1 MPRKN
6 SGMWYEVHPTPVKDA
21 GGKNL
26 VYVRPMSGMKIS
38 MKQLE
43 EYCERCNS
51 LRYGELSRAFDAF
64 VRAAGRFLA
73 EGYRIDTPI
82 GSFAPKL
89 SLARQI
95 SDPDEVK
102 DRDVR
107 LEGVEYNPGKLWDK
121 EMKKWLDG
129 FRRHQ
134 NPDTQEILADK
145 EKLEQEMRDCIRK
158 HNGYITAGMF
168 ARYTGLTLYSARKQL
183 NEWTKGENPKLLMTQ
198 QGKEHIYTEI

>member
-6 SGMWYEVHPTPVKDA
+6 SGMWYEVHPTPVKGAD
-21 GGKNL
+21 GKNL
-26 VYVRPMSGMKIS
+26 VYVRPKSGMKLS

-43 EYCERCNS
+43 DYCERNYS
-51 LRYGELSRAFDAF
+51 LRYGELSRAFDVF
-64 VRAAGRFLA
+64 VRVAGRFLA

-95 SDPDEVK
+95 TDADEVK

-107 LEGVEYNPGKLWDK
+107 LDGVEYNPGKLWDK
-121 EMKKWLDG
+121 EIKKWLDG
-129 FRRHQ
+129 FRRFQ
-134 NPDTQEILADK
+134 NPDTKELLADK
-145 EKLEQEMRDCIRK
+145 ETLEREMRECIKRN
-158 HNGYITAGMF
+158 NGYITAGMF

-183 NEWTKGENPKLLMTQ
+183 DEWTKGENAKLLMTPR
-198 QGKEHIYTEI
+198 GKDHIYTEI

>member
-6 SGMWYEVHPTPVKDA
+6 SGMWYEVHPTPVKGGD
-21 GGKNL
+21 GKNL
-26 VYVRPMSGMKIS
+26 VYVRPMSGMKLS

-43 EYCERCNS
+43 EYCERNNS
-51 LRYGELSRAFDAF
+51 LRYGELSRAFDVF
-64 VRAAGRFLA
+64 LRAAGRYLA

-95 SDPDEVK
+95 TDADEVK

-121 EMKKWLDG
+121 EIKKWLDG
-129 FRRHQ
+129 FRRFQ
-134 NPDTQEILADK
+134 NPDTKLILADK
-145 EKLEQEMRDCIRK
+145 DKLEQEMRDCIRK

-168 ARYTGLTLYSARKQL
+168 ARYSGLTLYSARKQL

-198 QGKEHIYTEI
+198 QGKEHIYTET

>member
-6 SGMWYEVHPTPVKDA
+6 SGMWYEVHPTPVKGED
-21 GGKNL
+21 GRNI
-26 VYVRPMSGMKIS
+26 VYVRPKSGMKLN

-43 EYCERCNS
+43 EYCERMNY
-51 LRYGELSRAFDAF
+51 LRYGELSRAMDAF

-89 SLARQI
+89 SLAKQVT
-95 SDPDEVK
+95 DADQVK

-107 LEGVEYNPGKLWDK
+107 LEGVEYNPGKMW
-121 EMKKWLDG
+121 EHEIMKWLDG
-129 FRRHQ
+129 FRRYH

-145 EKLEQEMRDCIRK
+145 DKLEQMMRDSLQRS
-158 HNGYITAGMF
+158 GFITAGMF
-168 ARYTGLTLYSARKQL
+168 ARITGLTLYSARKQL
-183 NEWTKGENPKLLMTQ
+183 QEWTKGENPKLLMTPR
-198 QGKEHIYTEI
+198 GMEHIYTET